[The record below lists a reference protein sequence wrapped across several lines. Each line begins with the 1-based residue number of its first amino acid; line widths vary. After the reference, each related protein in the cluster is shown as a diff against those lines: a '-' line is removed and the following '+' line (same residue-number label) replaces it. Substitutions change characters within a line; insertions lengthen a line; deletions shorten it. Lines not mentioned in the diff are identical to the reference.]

1 MAAILD
7 CLSGLAVRVQQ
18 EIEEAAAGRPI
29 EGSLTESIA
38 KGAGGALGNEN
49 GDSSEEFSLAN
60 VAIGICVQGDG
71 NRDVA
76 LALLK

>member
-7 CLSGLAVRVQQ
+7 YRSGLAARVQQ
-18 EIEEAAAGRPI
+18 EIEEATAGRPI
-29 EGSLTESIA
+29 DGSFAESIA
-38 KGAGGALGNEN
+38 KGASRALGNEN
-49 GDSSEEFSLAN
+49 GDSSEEFSLLN
-60 VAIGICVQGDG
+60 VAIGICLQADV